1 MTVYLVGDKM
11 EKLVRIG
18 ILFDFYG
25 KLLSPK
31 QYQVIE
37 LYYSNDLTLSEIGEV
52 LQISRQGVF
61 DTLKRAEDKLLKYE
75 EKLGLVDKFHGSQE
89 AIRESRNLAREIREI
104 GERSSDDEIVNKAK
118 LIESL
123 ISDIL
128 L

>member
-1 MTVYLVGDKM
+1 M

-37 LYYSNDLTLSEIGEV
+37 LYYSNDLSLAEIGEV
-52 LQISRQGVF
+52 IGISRQGVF
-61 DTLKRAEDKLLKYE
+61 DTLKRAEDKLFGYE
-75 EKLGLVDKFHGSQE
+75 EKLGLVEKFYGSQD
-89 AIRESRNLAREIREI
+89 AIREIRNLALEILKI
-104 GERSSDDEIVNKAK
+104 GEDSSNEEISKKASM
-118 LIESL
+118 IESM
-123 ISDIL
+123 ISEIL

>member
-1 MTVYLVGDKM
+1 LTVYLVGDKM

-75 EKLGLVDKFHGSQE
+75 EKLGLVDKFYESQE
-89 AIRESRNLAREIREI
+89 AIRESRNLAREICKI
-104 GERSSDDEIVNKAK
+104 GEKSSDDEIVKKAK

>member
-1 MTVYLVGDKM
+1 M

-31 QYQVIE
+31 QYQIIE
-37 LYYSNDLTLSEIGEV
+37 YYYSNDLSLTEIGEV
-52 LQISRQGVF
+52 LGISRQGVF
-61 DTLKRAEDKLLKYE
+61 DTLKRAEEKLIKYE
-75 EKLGLVDKFHGSQE
+75 EKLGLVDKFYESQD
-89 AIRESRNLAREIREI
+89 AIRESRNLAREISII
-104 GERSSDDEIVNKAK
+104 GEKSSNEEIKEKAK
-118 LIESL
+118 MIENL

>member
-1 MTVYLVGDKM
+1 M

-37 LYYSNDLTLSEIGEV
+37 FYYSNDLSLTEIGEV
-52 LQISRQGVF
+52 LEISRQGVF
-61 DTLKRAEDKLLKYE
+61 DTLKRAEDKLFKYE
-75 EKLGLVDKFHGSQE
+75 EKLGLVDKFYESQD
-89 AIRESRNLAREIREI
+89 AIRESRNLAREISKI
-104 GERSSDDEIVNKAK
+104 GEESSNEEVKEKARR
-118 LIESL
+118 IENL

>member
-1 MTVYLVGDKM
+1 LTVYLVGDKM

-52 LQISRQGVF
+52 LKISRQGVF

-75 EKLGLVDKFHGSQE
+75 DKLGLVNKFYGSQE
-89 AIRESRNLAREIREI
+89 AIRESRNLAREIRKI
-104 GERSSDDEIVNKAK
+104 GEKSSDDEIVKKARM
-118 LIESL
+118 IESL

>member
-75 EKLGLVDKFHGSQE
+75 EKLGLVDKFHESQD
-89 AIRESRNLAREIREI
+89 AIRESRNLAREIYEI
-104 GERSSDDEIVNKAK
+104 GERSSDDEIVKKARM
-118 LIESL
+118 IENL

>member
-52 LQISRQGVF
+52 LKISRQGVF

-75 EKLGLVDKFHGSQE
+75 DKLGLVNKFYGSQE
-89 AIRESRNLAREIREI
+89 AIRESRNLAREIRKI
-104 GERSSDDEIVNKAK
+104 GEKSSDDEIVKKARM
-118 LIESL
+118 IESL

>member
-37 LYYSNDLTLSEIGEV
+37 LYYSNDLSLAEIGEV
-52 LQISRQGVF
+52 IGISRQGVF
-61 DTLKRAEDKLLKYE
+61 DTLKRAEDKLFGYE
-75 EKLGLVDKFHGSQE
+75 EKLGLVEKFYGSQD
-89 AIRESRNLAREIREI
+89 AIREIRNLALEILKI
-104 GERSSDDEIVNKAK
+104 GEDSSNEEISKKASM
-118 LIESL
+118 IESM
-123 ISDIL
+123 ISEIL

>member
-1 MTVYLVGDKM
+1 M

-52 LQISRQGVF
+52 LKISRQGVF

-75 EKLGLVDKFHGSQE
+75 DKLGLVNKFYGSQE
-89 AIRESRNLAREIREI
+89 AIRESRNLAREIRKI
-104 GERSSDDEIVNKAK
+104 GEKSSDDEIVKKARM
-118 LIESL
+118 IESL

>member
-1 MTVYLVGDKM
+1 MTVYLVGDRM

-52 LQISRQGVF
+52 LKISRQGVF

-75 EKLGLVDKFHGSQE
+75 DKLGLVNKFYGSQE
-89 AIRESRNLAREIREI
+89 AIRESRNLAREIRKI
-104 GERSSDDEIVNKAK
+104 GEKSSDDEIVKKARM
-118 LIESL
+118 IESL